1 MMLLR
6 CNKDLFGAKVFTL
19 TTGSHR
25 DIMDGESEAEVA
37 SLRHFDIVKMNPSTA
52 VHRRSVNTQQQQKTQ
67 L

>member
-1 MMLLR
+1 MQDCFAGILGADPLNMMVLR

-37 SLRHFDIVKMNPSTA
+37 FAAPL
-52 VHRRSVNTQQQQKTQ
+52 
-67 L
+67 